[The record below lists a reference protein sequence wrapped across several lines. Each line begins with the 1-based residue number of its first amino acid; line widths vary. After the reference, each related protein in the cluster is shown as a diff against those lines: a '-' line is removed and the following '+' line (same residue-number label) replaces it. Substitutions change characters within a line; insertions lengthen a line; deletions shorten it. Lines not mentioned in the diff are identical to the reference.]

1 MNIFVICLFLQKQ
14 HARFELKLLGKFIYS
29 SGSKV
34 YMAIM
39 DEPYSFDA
47 GDKKF
52 VYKLLGKKIHGK
64 MRKWDKNIKMALTKI
79 SLVTKVDRT

>member
-1 MNIFVICLFLQKQ
+1 
-14 HARFELKLLGKFIYS
+14 LLGKFGYS

-34 YMAIM
+34 YTAIM

-52 VYKLLGKKIHGK
+52 VYKLLGRIHEK
-64 MRKWDKNIKMALTKI
+64 MRKWEKNIKMALPKI
-79 SLVTKVDRT
+79 SLITEVDRP

>member
-1 MNIFVICLFLQKQ
+1 M
-14 HARFELKLLGKFIYS
+14 LGKIGYS

-52 VYKLLGKKIHGK
+52 LYKLLGRIHGK
-64 MRKWDKNIKMALTKI
+64 MRKLEKNMKMALTKI
-79 SLVTKVDRT
+79 ILMTEVDRI